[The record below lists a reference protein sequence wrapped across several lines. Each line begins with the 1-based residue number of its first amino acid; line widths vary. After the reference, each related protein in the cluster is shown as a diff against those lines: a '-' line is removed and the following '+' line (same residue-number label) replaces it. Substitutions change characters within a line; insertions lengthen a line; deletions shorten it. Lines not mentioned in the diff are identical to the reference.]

1 MEDGSNT
8 DEDRKPLKKKN
19 TAKHTKATDPDVV
32 IVSKPSE
39 ALLARFAHIKKRRKN
54 QRLTHERALGNIVP
68 IGVRKGDKSLKRA
81 LFASI
86 SNDGQ
91 LDISLYPVNSS
102 FRPCTPVAVH
112 EAF

>member
-32 IVSKPSE
+32 MVSKPIE
-39 ALLARFAHIKKRRKN
+39 ALLARFAHTKKRRKS
-54 QRLTHERALGNIVP
+54 QRLTYDRALGNIVP
-68 IGVRKGDKSLKRA
+68 IGVCKGDNSLKRA

-86 SNDGQ
+86 SNGGQ
-91 LDISLYPVNSS
+91 LDLSLYPVNSY
-102 FRPCTPVAVH
+102 FQPCTPMAAH